1 MRTLRGALVGY
12 GFIAENGHLPA
23 YRAAK
28 RAGLPLEIIALAET
42 CAERRELAR
51 RDFPTLRVYESYQK
65 LLDNEHDSLDFV
77 DVTTPPYVH
86 AEVVH
91 AAIDRGL
98 HALCEKPMAT
108 SYADAASMV
117 APARRDERVL
127 FPCHNYKHAPVVR
140 AVREALDADV
150 IGDVHLVTLQTFRNT
165 HARGVREWR
174 PDWRRERRYSGGG
187 IGMDHGAH
195 TFYLA
200 FDWLRGY
207 PTAITA
213 KATTLGDWDTEDNL
227 SCTITFPRGVANA
240 HLSWTA
246 GVRRVIYTL
255 HGSLG
260 AVRVED
266 DDVEVSV
273 ADRLPDGRVVWA
285 SERKQIASD
294 WMDASHVAWF
304 ATMLA
309 DFVRAIE
316 RRDYVS
322 KETIDGL
329 RSIELIEAA
338 YASAARRSL
347 ELSLGEAAR
356 RDVGE
361 AAQVAAE

>member
-23 YRAAK
+23 YRAAM
-28 RAGLPLEIIALAET
+28 RSGLPLEIVAIAES
-42 CAERRELAR
+42 CPERRRKAE
-51 RDFPTLRVYESYQK
+51 RDFPTLRVYDDYQT
-65 LLDNEHDSLDFV
+65 LFACEAESLDFV

-91 AAIDRGL
+91 AAFDRGL

-108 SYADAASMV
+108 SCTDAASMV
-117 APARRDERVL
+117 AHARRNERVL
-127 FPCHNYKHAPVVR
+127 YPCHNYKHAPVVR
-140 AVREALDADV
+140 AVREVLNAET

-165 HARGVREWR
+165 HARGVSEWR

-213 KATTLGDWDTEDNL
+213 KSTTLGDWDTEDNL
-227 SCTITFPRGVANA
+227 SCTITFPHGVANA

-246 GVRRVIYTL
+246 GIRRVIYTL
-255 HGSLG
+255 HGTQG
-260 AVRVED
+260 AIRVED
-266 DDVEVSV
+266 DDVEVNV
-273 ADRLPDGRVVWA
+273 ADRARDGRVVWS
-285 SERKQIASD
+285 SERRQVASH

-304 ATMLA
+304 ASLLS
-309 DFVRAIE
+309 DFVVAIE
-316 RRDYVS
+316 RREYVS

-338 YASAARRSL
+338 YASASRRSI
-347 ELSLGEAAR
+347 ELPLGDAAR
-356 RDVGE
+356 LPVSE